1 MLRNEGTM
9 NNSIIEGLS
18 AASSLVAVRLM
29 TGAEIRDEVSAW
41 VTLVGSLAISIVT
54 IGIQVYRL
62 IRDRDKAEK
71 KNKEDKSEEEDTD
84 DE

>member
-1 MLRNEGTM
+1 MDT
-9 NNSIIEGLS
+9 IIESLS
-18 AASSLVAVRLM
+18 ATSSLVAVRLM

-41 VTLVGSLAISIVT
+41 VTLIGSVAITMAT

>member
-1 MLRNEGTM
+1 MDT
-9 NNSIIEGLS
+9 IIEGLS

-41 VTLVGSLAISIVT
+41 VTLVGSVAISMAT

-62 IRDRDKAEK
+62 IRDRDKASK
-71 KNKEDKSEEEDTD
+71 KKDSEEEEKGD
-84 DE
+84 DEQIH

>member
-1 MLRNEGTM
+1 M

-18 AASSLVAVRLM
+18 ATSSLVAVRLM

-62 IRDRDKAEK
+62 IRDRNKTEK
-71 KNKEDKSEEEDTD
+71 KNKEDKSDEEDTD

>member
-1 MLRNEGTM
+1 MDT
-9 NNSIIEGLS
+9 IIEGLS
-18 AASSLVAVRLM
+18 ATSSLVAVRLM

-41 VTLVGSLAISIVT
+41 VTLVGSVAISMAT

-62 IRDRDKAEK
+62 IRDRDKTEK
-71 KNKEDKSEEEDTD
+71 KNKEDKSDEEDTD

>member
-1 MLRNEGTM
+1 M
-9 NNSIIEGLS
+9 
-18 AASSLVAVRLM
+18 SSLVVVRLM

-41 VTLVGSLAISIVT
+41 VTLVGSLAISIAT

-62 IRDRDKAEK
+62 IRDRDKTEK
-71 KNKEDKSEEEDTD
+71 KSKEDKSEEEDTD

>member
-1 MLRNEGTM
+1 MDT
-9 NNSIIEGLS
+9 IIEGLS
-18 AASSLVAVRLM
+18 ATSSLITVRLM

-41 VTLVGSLAISIVT
+41 VTLAGSIAISAVT

-62 IRDRDKAEK
+62 IRDRDKKEK
-71 KNKEDKSEEEDTD
+71 KNKEDKTEEEDTD

>member
-1 MLRNEGTM
+1 MDT
-9 NNSIIEGLS
+9 IIEGVS
-18 AASSLVAVRLM
+18 ATSSLVAVRLM

-54 IGIQVYRL
+54 IRIQVYRL

-71 KNKEDKSEEEDTD
+71 KNKKDKSEEEDTD

>member
-1 MLRNEGTM
+1 MDT
-9 NNSIIEGLS
+9 IIEGLS
-18 AASSLVAVRLM
+18 ATSSLITVRLM

-41 VTLVGSLAISIVT
+41 VTLVGSVAISMAT

-62 IRDRDKAEK
+62 IRDRDKAET

>member
-1 MLRNEGTM
+1 MDT
-9 NNSIIEGLS
+9 IIEGLS
-18 AASSLVAVRLM
+18 ATSSLVAVHLM

-41 VTLVGSLAISIVT
+41 VTLIGSVAITTAT

>member
-1 MLRNEGTM
+1 MDT
-9 NNSIIEGLS
+9 IIEGLS
-18 AASSLVAVRLM
+18 ATSSLVAVRLM

-41 VTLVGSLAISIVT
+41 VTLVGSLAISIAT

-62 IRDRDKAEK
+62 IRDRDKTEK
-71 KNKEDKSEEEDTD
+71 KNKEDKSDEEDTD

>member
-1 MLRNEGTM
+1 MDT
-9 NNSIIEGLS
+9 IIEGLN
-18 AASSLVAVRLM
+18 ATSSLVAVRLM

-41 VTLVGSLAISIVT
+41 VTLVGSVAITTVT

>member
-1 MLRNEGTM
+1 MDT
-9 NNSIIEGLS
+9 IIEGLS
-18 AASSLVAVRLM
+18 ATSSLVAVRLM

-41 VTLVGSLAISIVT
+41 VTLVGSLAISIAT

-62 IRDRDKAEK
+62 IRDRDKADK
-71 KNKEDKSEEEDTD
+71 KNKEGKSEEEDTD

>member
-1 MLRNEGTM
+1 MDT
-9 NNSIIEGLS
+9 IIEGLS
-18 AASSLVAVRLM
+18 ATSSLVAVRLM

-41 VTLVGSLAISIVT
+41 VTLVGSLAISIAT

-62 IRDRDKAEK
+62 IRDRDKTEK
-71 KNKEDKSEEEDTD
+71 KNKEDKSEEEDTG

>member
-1 MLRNEGTM
+1 MDT
-9 NNSIIEGLS
+9 IIEGLS
-18 AASSLVAVRLM
+18 AASSLIAVRLM

-41 VTLVGSLAISIVT
+41 VTLVGSVAISMAT

-62 IRDRDKAEK
+62 IRDRDKTEK

>member
-1 MLRNEGTM
+1 MDT
-9 NNSIIEGLS
+9 IIEGLS

-41 VTLVGSLAISIVT
+41 VTLVGSLAISIAT

-71 KNKEDKSEEEDTD
+71 KNKEDKSEEENTD

>member
-1 MLRNEGTM
+1 MDT
-9 NNSIIEGLS
+9 IIEGLS
-18 AASSLVAVRLM
+18 ATSSLIAVRLM
-29 TGAEIRDEVSAW
+29 TGAEIRNEVSAW
-41 VTLVGSLAISIVT
+41 VTLVGSVAISMAT

-62 IRDRDKAEK
+62 IRDRDKTEK

>member
-1 MLRNEGTM
+1 MDT
-9 NNSIIEGLS
+9 IIEGLN
-18 AASSLVAVRLM
+18 ATSSLVVVHLM

-41 VTLVGSLAISIVT
+41 VTLVGSVAISMAT

>member
-1 MLRNEGTM
+1 MDT
-9 NNSIIEGLS
+9 IIEGIS
-18 AASSLVAVRLM
+18 AASSLVSVRLM

-41 VTLVGSLAISIVT
+41 VTLVGSVAITMAT

-62 IRDRDKAEK
+62 IRDRDKREK

>member
-1 MLRNEGTM
+1 MDT
-9 NNSIIEGLS
+9 IIEGLS
-18 AASSLVAVRLM
+18 ATSSLVAVRLM

-41 VTLVGSLAISIVT
+41 VTLVGSVAISMAT

-71 KNKEDKSEEEDTD
+71 KNKEDKSEKEDTD

>member
-1 MLRNEGTM
+1 MDT
-9 NNSIIEGLS
+9 IIEGLS
-18 AASSLVAVRLM
+18 ATSSLVAVRLM

-41 VTLVGSLAISIVT
+41 VTLVGSVAITTVT

-62 IRDRDKAEK
+62 IRDRDKTEK
-71 KNKEDKSEEEDTD
+71 KKKEDKSEEEDTD

>member
-1 MLRNEGTM
+1 M

-18 AASSLVAVRLM
+18 AVSSLVVVRLM

-41 VTLVGSLAISIVT
+41 VTLVGSVAISTAT

>member
-1 MLRNEGTM
+1 MDT
-9 NNSIIEGLS
+9 IIEGLS
-18 AASSLVAVRLM
+18 AASSLVAVHLM

-41 VTLVGSLAISIVT
+41 VTLVGSLAISIAT

-71 KNKEDKSEEEDTD
+71 KKDSEEEEKGD
-84 DE
+84 DEQIH

>member
-1 MLRNEGTM
+1 MDT
-9 NNSIIEGLS
+9 IIEGMS
-18 AASSLVAVRLM
+18 AASSLVSVRLM

-41 VTLVGSLAISIVT
+41 VTLVGSVAITMAT

-62 IRDRDKAEK
+62 IRDRDKTEK
-71 KNKEDKSEEEDTD
+71 KNKEDKSEEEDTN

>member
-1 MLRNEGTM
+1 M

-41 VTLVGSLAISIVT
+41 VTLVGSVAISMAT

-71 KNKEDKSEEEDTD
+71 KSKEDKSEEEDTN

>member
-1 MLRNEGTM
+1 M

-41 VTLVGSLAISIVT
+41 VTLVGSLAISIAT

-62 IRDRDKAEK
+62 IRDRDKTEK
-71 KNKEDKSEEEDTD
+71 KSKEDKSEEEDTD

>member
-1 MLRNEGTM
+1 MDT
-9 NNSIIEGLS
+9 IIEGLC
-18 AASSLVAVRLM
+18 ATSSLIVVHLM

-41 VTLVGSLAISIVT
+41 VTLVGSVAISMAT

-62 IRDRDKAEK
+62 IRDRDRTEK
-71 KNKEDKSEEEDTD
+71 KNKEDKPEEEDTD

>member
-1 MLRNEGTM
+1 M

-18 AASSLVAVRLM
+18 AVSSLVVVRLM

-41 VTLVGSLAISIVT
+41 VTLVGSVAISMAT

-62 IRDRDKAEK
+62 IRDRDKTEK
-71 KNKEDKSEEEDTD
+71 KSKEDKSEEKDTD
-84 DE
+84 DEQIH

>member
-1 MLRNEGTM
+1 MDT
-9 NNSIIEGLS
+9 IIEGLS
-18 AASSLVAVRLM
+18 ATSSLVAVRLM

-41 VTLVGSLAISIVT
+41 VTLVGSVAISMAT

-62 IRDRDKAEK
+62 IRDRDKTEK